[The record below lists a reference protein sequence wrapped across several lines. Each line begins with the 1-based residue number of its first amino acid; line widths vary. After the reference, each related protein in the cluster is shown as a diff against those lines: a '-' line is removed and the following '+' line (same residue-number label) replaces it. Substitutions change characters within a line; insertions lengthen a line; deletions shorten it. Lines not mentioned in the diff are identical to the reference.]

1 MNAIPP
7 ENIALLVGCF
17 TMFASGVWLAFKLR
31 GENKPPQITQPHP
44 RSNLSE
50 QLHEL
55 KERFGGQGRGKAFYE
70 LSRTIQPDLEDL
82 PQEKIKVITRHGEIA
97 DIDPRDLR
105 TLKELGFQP
114 RREREEKR
122 EEPEPRQQQGIVNL
136 PSRDVYLCLECGRR
150 VEYIEHAKIYKPGVG
165 LIAIPRCPFC
175 GAPVGPP
182 KVTEKE
188 EAELPSLRAIEP
200 PRFPEKKPKGLGI
213 ERPRRPSLEEEVGEA
228 GEDEES

>member
-17 TMFASGVWLAFKLR
+17 TMFISGIWLAFKFKR
-31 GENKPPQITQPHP
+31 ENAPQPAQITKTHQEIIQTQPQDP
-44 RSNLSE
+44 TQNS
-50 QLHEL
+50 
-55 KERFGGQGRGKAFYE
+55 
-70 LSRTIQPDLEDL
+70 SR
-82 PQEKIKVITRHGEIA
+82 EKIKVITQYGEIA

-105 TLKELGFQP
+105 TLRELGFQP

-122 EEPEPRQQQGIVNL
+122 EEPEPKQQQASI

-150 VEYIEHAKIYKPGVG
+150 IEYIEQAKIYKPGVG

-175 GAPVGPP
+175 GAPIGPS
-182 KVTEKE
+182 KVVEKE

-200 PRFPEKKPKGLGI
+200 PRFPEKKPRGLGI
-213 ERPRRPSLEEEVGEA
+213 ERPTLEEEAEEA
-228 GEDEES
+228 EGDEEG